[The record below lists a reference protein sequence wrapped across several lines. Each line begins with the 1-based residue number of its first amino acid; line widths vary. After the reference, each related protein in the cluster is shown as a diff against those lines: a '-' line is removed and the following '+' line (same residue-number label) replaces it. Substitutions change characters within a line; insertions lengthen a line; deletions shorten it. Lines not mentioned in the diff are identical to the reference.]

1 MELRHLR
8 YFVAV
13 AENENIT
20 RAAMKLHVSQPA
32 LSRQVRDLE
41 DEIGFPLLER
51 TAKSVKLTEAGRA
64 FLAGARVVLQRTEE
78 AVKAAR
84 VAATGNHGHL
94 HIGYAPSPTARLL
107 PSTLRAFQ
115 AAAPGPRVKLHD
127 MSTEEMLAGLREG
140 KLHMAFLVRPT
151 PAMLRGLHFEKLLL
165 DPVRLAVPAGHPF
178 TRRRTIPLSL
188 AVREPF
194 VALDRG
200 EYPEYHKFLAGV
212 FARTKSRPR
221 IAEEHESIA
230 GIVSSVEA
238 GCGLALAPQTLAC
251 SFGSRVKL
259 LPLSPAPEPLVIG
272 AAWRK
277 PAPSPAA
284 ANLLEHARKAATEI
298 HPSRSRKRPPEDRLP
313 RDFVAIPRPS

>member
-64 FLAGARVVLQRTEE
+64 FLAGARVALQQAEE
-78 AVKAAR
+78 AVKTAR
-84 VAATGNHGHL
+84 AAATGNRAHL

-107 PSTLRAFQ
+107 PLTLRAFQ
-115 AAAPGPRVKLHD
+115 TASPGPRIKLHD
-127 MSTEEMLAGLREG
+127 MTTEEMLAGLREE

-151 PAMLRGLHFEKLLL
+151 PAMLRGLHFEELLR
-165 DPVRLAVPAGHPF
+165 DPVCLAVPPGHPF
-178 TRRRTIPLSL
+178 ARRRTIPLSL
-188 AVREPF
+188 AVKEPF

-200 EYPEYHKFLAGV
+200 DYPEYHKFLAEV
-212 FARTKSRPR
+212 FARTKSQPR

-238 GCGLALAPQTLAC
+238 GCGLTLAPQTLAC
-251 SFGSRVKL
+251 SFGTRVKL
-259 LPLSPAPEPLVIG
+259 IPLSPAPEPLLIG

-284 ANLLEHARKAATEI
+284 HDLLECARKAAGEI
-298 HPSRSRKRPPEDRLP
+298 QPSRTNRPQ
-313 RDFVAIPRPS
+313 